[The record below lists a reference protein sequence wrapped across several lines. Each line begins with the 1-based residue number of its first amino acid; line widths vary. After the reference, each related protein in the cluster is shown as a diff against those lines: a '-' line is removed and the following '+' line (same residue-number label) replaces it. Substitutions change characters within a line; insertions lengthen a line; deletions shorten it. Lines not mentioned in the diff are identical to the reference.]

1 MTIEY
6 YNDREEIAR
15 AFDDAADAV
24 REEKTAAGSES
35 TGKYYH
41 VKRQL
46 RREIWAEEDNPPAPP
61 GEWTL
66 LRLFNA
72 YAATVDA
79 NAAET
84 DAGKREL
91 FFYLRG
97 FLIDKICE
105 RLGIDDDRV
114 SANAAFDTLE
124 RMTER
129 RRAAIR
135 AKFKQEETE

>member
-15 AFDDAADAV
+15 AFDDAADAA
-24 REEKTAAGSES
+24 REEKRAAGAES
-35 TGKYYH
+35 LGKYYH

-46 RREIWAEEDNPPAPP
+46 RREIWAEEDNPPTV
-61 GEWTL
+61 GDWSL

-72 YAATVDA
+72 YAATVDT

-91 FFYLRG
+91 FFYLRS
-97 FLIDKICE
+97 FLFDKICE
-105 RLGIDDDRV
+105 RLEIENDRIL
-114 SANAAFDTLE
+114 AGAADDTLE

-129 RRAAIR
+129 RRAAKR
-135 AKFKQEETE
+135 ANAKQEETE

>member
-24 REEKTAAGSES
+24 REEKRAAGTE
-35 TGKYYH
+35 TNVICYH
-41 VKRQL
+41 IKRQL
-46 RREIWAEEDNPPAPP
+46 RRAIWAEEDDPPAV
-61 GEWTL
+61 GDWSL

-72 YAATVDA
+72 YAATVDT

-91 FFYLRG
+91 FFYLRS
-97 FLIDKICE
+97 FLFDKICE
-105 RLGIDDDRV
+105 RLEIENDRV
-114 SANAAFDTLE
+114 SAVAADDTLE

-129 RRAAIR
+129 RRAAMR

>member
-24 REEKTAAGSES
+24 REEKRAAGTE
-35 TGKYYH
+35 TAVICYH
-41 VKRQL
+41 IKHQL
-46 RREIWAEEDNPPAPP
+46 RRAIWAEEDNPPTV
-61 GEWTL
+61 GDWSL

-72 YAATVDA
+72 YAATVDT

-91 FFYLRG
+91 FFYLLSLVY
-97 FLIDKICE
+97 FIFFHL
-105 RLGIDDDRV
+105 
-114 SANAAFDTLE
+114 A
-124 RMTER
+124 
-129 RRAAIR
+129 
-135 AKFKQEETE
+135 

>member
-24 REEKTAAGSES
+24 REEKRAAGTE
-35 TGKYYH
+35 TAVICYH
-41 VKRQL
+41 IKHQL
-46 RREIWAEEDNPPAPP
+46 RRAIWAEEDNPPTV
-61 GEWTL
+61 GDWSI

-72 YAATVDA
+72 YAATVDT

-91 FFYLRG
+91 FFYLRS
-97 FLIDKICE
+97 FLFDKICE
-105 RLGIDDDRV
+105 RLEIENDRI
-114 SANAAFDTLE
+114 SAGAAFDTLE

-129 RRAAIR
+129 RRAAKR
-135 AKFKQEETE
+135 ANAKQEETE

>member
-15 AFDDAADAV
+15 AFDDATDAV
-24 REEKTAAGSES
+24 REEKRSAGTETAVIC
-35 TGKYYH
+35 YH
-41 VKRQL
+41 IKHQL
-46 RREIWAEEDNPPAPP
+46 RRAIWAEEDNPPTV
-61 GEWTL
+61 GDWSL

-72 YAATVDA
+72 YAATVDT

-91 FFYLRG
+91 FFYLRS
-97 FLIDKICE
+97 FLFDKICE
-105 RLGIDDDRV
+105 RLEIENDRI
-114 SANAAFDTLE
+114 SANAADDTLE

>member
-1 MTIEY
+1 MSVEY

-24 REEKTAAGSES
+24 REEKRAAGTE
-35 TGKYYH
+35 TAVICYH
-41 VKRQL
+41 IKHQL
-46 RREIWAEEDNPPAPP
+46 RRAIWAEEDNPPTV
-61 GEWTL
+61 GDWSL

-72 YAATVDA
+72 YAATVDT

-91 FFYLRG
+91 FFYLRS
-97 FLIDKICE
+97 FLFDKICE
-105 RLGIDDDRV
+105 RLEIENDRI
-114 SANAAFDTLE
+114 SAGAADDTLE

-129 RRAAIR
+129 RRAAKC
-135 AKFKQEETE
+135 ANAKQEETE

>member
-24 REEKTAAGSES
+24 REEKRAAGTE
-35 TGKYYH
+35 TAVICYH
-41 VKRQL
+41 IKHQL
-46 RREIWAEEDNPPAPP
+46 QRAIWAEEDDPPTV
-61 GEWTL
+61 GDWSL

-72 YAATVDA
+72 YAATVDT

-91 FFYLRG
+91 FFYLRS
-97 FLIDKICE
+97 FLFDKICE
-105 RLGIDDDRV
+105 RLEIENDRI
-114 SANAAFDTLE
+114 SAGAADDTLE

-135 AKFKQEETE
+135 AKFQQEETE

>member
-1 MTIEY
+1 MAIEY

-24 REEKTAAGSES
+24 REEKRAAGTE
-35 TGKYYH
+35 TAVICYH
-41 VKRQL
+41 IKHQL
-46 RREIWAEEDNPPAPP
+46 RRAIWAEEDNPPTV
-61 GEWTL
+61 GDWSL

-72 YAATVDA
+72 YAATVDT

-91 FFYLRG
+91 FFYLRS
-97 FLIDKICE
+97 FLFDKICE
-105 RLGIDDDRV
+105 RLEIENDRI
-114 SANAAFDTLE
+114 SAGAADDTLG

-129 RRAAIR
+129 RRAAKR
-135 AKFKQEETE
+135 ANAKQEETE

>member
-1 MTIEY
+1 MSVEY

-24 REEKTAAGSES
+24 REEKKAAGAEW
-35 TGKYYH
+35 TGKYNH

-72 YAATVDA
+72 YAATVDT

-105 RLGIDDDRV
+105 RLGIDDDRI

-129 RRAAIR
+129 RRAAMR

>member
-24 REEKTAAGSES
+24 REEKRAAGTE
-35 TGKYYH
+35 TAVICYH
-41 VKRQL
+41 IKHQL
-46 RREIWAEEDNPPAPP
+46 RRAIWAEEDNPPTV
-61 GEWTL
+61 GDWSL

-72 YAATVDA
+72 YAATVDT

-91 FFYLRG
+91 FFYLRS
-97 FLIDKICE
+97 FLFDKICE
-105 RLGIDDDRV
+105 RLEIENDRI
-114 SANAAFDTLE
+114 SAGAADDTLE

-129 RRAAIR
+129 RRAAKR
-135 AKFKQEETE
+135 ANAKQEETE

>member
-6 YNDREEIAR
+6 YNDREELAR

-24 REEKTAAGSES
+24 REEKRAAGTE
-35 TGKYYH
+35 TAVICYH
-41 VKRQL
+41 IKHQL
-46 RREIWAEEDNPPAPP
+46 RRAIWAEEDNPPTV
-61 GEWTL
+61 GDWSL

-72 YAATVDA
+72 YAATVDT

-91 FFYLRG
+91 FFYLRS
-97 FLIDKICE
+97 FLFDKICE
-105 RLGIDDDRV
+105 RLEIENDRV
-114 SANAAFDTLE
+114 SAVAADDTLE

-129 RRAAIR
+129 RRAAKR
-135 AKFKQEETE
+135 ANAKHEETE

>member
-24 REEKTAAGSES
+24 REEKRAAGTE
-35 TGKYYH
+35 TAVICYH
-41 VKRQL
+41 IKHQL
-46 RREIWAEEDNPPAPP
+46 RRAIWAEEDNPPTV
-61 GEWTL
+61 GDWSL

-72 YAATVDA
+72 YAATVDT

-105 RLGIDDDRV
+105 RLGIDDDRI

-129 RRAAIR
+129 RRAAQAR
-135 AKFKQEETE
+135 RFAKQEETE

>member
-24 REEKTAAGSES
+24 REEKRAAGAES
-35 TGKYYH
+35 LGKYYH
-41 VKRQL
+41 IKRQL
-46 RREIWAEEDNPPAPP
+46 RREIWIEEDNPPTV
-61 GEWTL
+61 GDWSL

-72 YAATVDA
+72 YAATVDT

-91 FFYLRG
+91 FFYLRS
-97 FLIDKICE
+97 FLFDKICE
-105 RLGIDDDRV
+105 RLEIENDRI
-114 SANAAFDTLE
+114 SAAAADDTLE

-129 RRAAIR
+129 RRAAKR
-135 AKFKQEETE
+135 ANAKQEETE

>member
-24 REEKTAAGSES
+24 REEKRAAGSKS
-35 TGKYYH
+35 LGKYNH

-46 RREIWAEEDNPPAPP
+46 RRVIWAEEDNPPTV
-61 GEWTL
+61 GDWSL

-72 YAATVDA
+72 YAATVDT

-91 FFYLRG
+91 LFYLRG
-97 FLIDKICE
+97 FLFDKICE
-105 RLGIDDDRV
+105 RLGIENDRI
-114 SANAAFDTLE
+114 SAGAADDTLE

-129 RRAAIR
+129 RRAAKR
-135 AKFKQEETE
+135 ANAKQEETE

>member
-24 REEKTAAGSES
+24 REEKRAAGSEW
-35 TGKYYH
+35 TGKYNY

-46 RREIWAEEDNPPAPP
+46 RRAIWAEEDNPPTV
-61 GEWTL
+61 GDWSL

-72 YAATVDA
+72 YAATVDT

-91 FFYLRG
+91 FFYLRS
-97 FLIDKICE
+97 FLFDKICE
-105 RLGIDDDRV
+105 RLEIENDRI
-114 SANAAFDTLE
+114 SAGAADDTLE